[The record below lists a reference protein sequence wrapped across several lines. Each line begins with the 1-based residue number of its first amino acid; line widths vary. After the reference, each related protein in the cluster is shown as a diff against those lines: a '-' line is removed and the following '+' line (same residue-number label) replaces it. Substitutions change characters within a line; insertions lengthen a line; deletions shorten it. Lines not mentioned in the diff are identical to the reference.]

1 MNFEEAFARYKDG
14 IATEEEKAY
23 VRQQLEIA
31 NAFVADDEKRQS
43 IPVAEASDD
52 DVKNAKKKFKW
63 RYVVI
68 PALSLICTLLAIAA
82 ILGGVFGSAASYAK
96 QSVVFGKYDC
106 EVIAREK
113 LEEVI
118 PSSSLP
124 SLAST
129 FEVDDVDTEFNYVAH
144 DIKKSYYSYYFTFE
158 RDEKAYPDDNEVK
171 VIIEVNTV
179 TGVATLVKIKDR

>member
-14 IATEEEKAY
+14 IATEEEKAF

-43 IPVAEASDD
+43 VPVAEASDD
-52 DVKNAKKKFKW
+52 DVKKAKKKFKW

-68 PALSLICTLLAIAA
+68 PALSLICALLAIAA

-96 QSVVFGKYDC
+96 RSVVFGKNDC

-118 PSSSLP
+118 PSSILP

-144 DIKKSYYSYYFTFE
+144 DIKKSYYSITS
-158 RDEKAYPDDNEVK
+158 PSS
-171 VIIEVNTV
+171 
-179 TGVATLVKIKDR
+179 ATRRRIPMTTK

>member
-14 IATEEEKAY
+14 VATEEEKAY

-43 IPVAEASDD
+43 VPVAEASDD
-52 DVKNAKKKFKW
+52 DVKKAKKKFKW

-96 QSVVFGKYDC
+96 DAAVFKKAACVD
-106 EVIAREK
+106 IARQKAYEFVTESPTYSFVVVNGK
-113 LEEVI
+113 EDFQVDDIEPDFNYNGKNIKSSYYAYIIELEVKRYDFDIEI
-118 PSSSLP
+118 
-124 SLAST
+124 
-129 FEVDDVDTEFNYVAH
+129 EVDTRTGDC
-144 DIKKSYYSYYFTFE
+144 
-158 RDEKAYPDDNEVK
+158 K
-171 VIIEVNTV
+171 VIKV
-179 TGVATLVKIKDR
+179 DR